1 MWWYVQLTA
10 TSSSVWGGTSC
21 MRIAEKTI
29 ESQVVSHY
37 LASGD
42 YSGLPLPRLASDLGT
57 DPEALLEVVVP
68 LVKAGRVSLPSPFQT
83 NPHVKMFKSSIE
95 EQLRWFDERESRS
108 VCLYPTAQSIVESVD
123 LSTYDDRPFTKLMV
137 LAYPKGLVVPFQL
150 DVLESYQ
157 RDPRHEFSFSG
168 RSGWIQMLDEY
179 RDHLEESDRVD
190 LFFGLGHDAEG
201 DRVVVVYLYRLD
213 RLSGKQQRIWKE
225 FLVDGKVKVSEDYV
239 TATLDGQPVNANSV
253 YDAIVCE
260 QVEINKL
267 FELLERSPLFRE
279 TYEEQRPAQF
289 SFFVKPTQ
297 GNYDE
302 FVHLLDKMLPDNMDI
317 KALGGAI
324 LRLER
329 VEVGKGKGESGPKGS
344 ITMLEKWLSLR
355 YPTAPLEERLAIIKP
370 LRKVRSQRQKPAHKI
385 VEDKYDKRFYTRQ
398 DELVWKV
405 YEALRNLRCLLATDP
420 SASNYE
426 PSYWVREFPVKG
438 Y

>member
-1 MWWYVQLTA
+1 
-10 TSSSVWGGTSC
+10 
-21 MRIAEKTI
+21 MRIDEKTI

-37 LASGD
+37 LASRD
-42 YSGLPLPRLASDLGT
+42 YNGLPLPRLASDLG
-57 DPEALLEVVVP
+57 AHRKSLVEVVVP
-68 LVKAGRVSLPSPFQT
+68 LVKSGRVSLPWFRQT
-83 NPHVKMFKSSIE
+83 NPYVKLFDSPVE

-108 VCLYPTAQSIVESVD
+108 VCLYPTAQSIADSID
-123 LSTYDDRPFTKLMV
+123 LGTYDDRPFTKLMV
-137 LAYPKGLVVPFQL
+137 LAYPKGLVVPFHL

-157 RDPRHEFSFSG
+157 RDPRYEFRFSG

-179 RDHLEESDRVD
+179 RDDLEESEKVD
-190 LFFGLGHDAEG
+190 LSFGLGYAEG
-201 DRVVVVYLYRLD
+201 GARVIVVYIYRLD

-225 FLVDGKVKVSEDYV
+225 FLVEDQVKVSEDYV
-239 TATLDGQPVNANSV
+239 TATLDGQPVKVNSV
-253 YDAIVCE
+253 YDAIVFE

-267 FELLERSPLFRE
+267 FELLELSPLFRE

-302 FVHLLDKMLPDNMDI
+302 FVHLLDKMLSDNMNI
-317 KALGGAI
+317 KV
-324 LRLER
+324 LRGSIQHLER

-355 YPTAPLEERLAIIKP
+355 YPTAPPDAIIKP
-370 LRKVRSQRQKPAHKI
+370 LREVNKLRNKPAHKV
-385 VEDKYDKRFYTRQ
+385 VEDNYDKRFYARQ
-398 DELVWKV
+398 DKLVWKV

-420 SASNYE
+420 SASSYE
-426 PSYWVREFPVKG
+426 TPYWVREFPVEG